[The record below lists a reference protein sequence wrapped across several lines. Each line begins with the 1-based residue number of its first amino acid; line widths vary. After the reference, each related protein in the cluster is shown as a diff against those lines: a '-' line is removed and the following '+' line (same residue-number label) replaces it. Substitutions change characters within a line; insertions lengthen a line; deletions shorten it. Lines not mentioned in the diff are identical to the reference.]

1 MKKIGVLYALFALV
15 LGGCQTLPRVPY
27 GIEMLRAASPSYRY
41 DVSEPVARA
50 RFSGEISSVQRNQAS
65 AELQLLALS
74 GGGAN
79 GAYGAGVMFG
89 WSQRGDR
96 PEFSVVTGVSAGAL
110 IAPFVFAGRP
120 FDTSLRAAFTDGR
133 SNNLLR
139 SRGLGALFLPGVFK
153 PEPLR
158 KLIASSITPGLVAA
172 VATEHR
178 KGRRLFVATTSLDT
192 QTQVVW
198 DMGALAQ
205 HSDRASRLLFQDILV
220 ASSSVPG
227 VFPPVLLTF
236 ERDGHTVSELHAD
249 GGTVANFFVAPQ
261 ALLGGSAAIPG
272 AMHIFI
278 LLNSRTSPR
287 FVVVPVGGL
296 KIVARSFDTMLK
308 SLTLSEIANVK
319 LAAGDKGIKLDVG
332 EIPDELDENFL
343 DFSQA
348 NMNALFLAGEQRG
361 IAGTAFLAAPAA
373 SVAASP

>member
-158 KLIASSITPGLVAA
+158 KLIASSITP
-172 VATEHR
+172 
-178 KGRRLFVATTSLDT
+178 D
-192 QTQVVW
+192 
-198 DMGALAQ
+198 
-205 HSDRASRLLFQDILV
+205 
-220 ASSSVPG
+220 
-227 VFPPVLLTF
+227 
-236 ERDGHTVSELHAD
+236 
-249 GGTVANFFVAPQ
+249 
-261 ALLGGSAAIPG
+261 
-272 AMHIFI
+272 
-278 LLNSRTSPR
+278 
-287 FVVVPVGGL
+287 
-296 KIVARSFDTMLK
+296 
-308 SLTLSEIANVK
+308 
-319 LAAGDKGIKLDVG
+319 
-332 EIPDELDENFL
+332 
-343 DFSQA
+343 
-348 NMNALFLAGEQRG
+348 
-361 IAGTAFLAAPAA
+361 
-373 SVAASP
+373 